1 MFFKYICKIKY
12 SHQIWMIQW
21 HQYNCHCELA
31 LEEQFSGQPFHTN
44 FTAIGHF
51 HWFDIPGVQCM
62 TFTLKGS
69 YIHKGIK
76 WLYTQKHTPALQ
88 VSTSQCSITANLWS
102 LTVHIYHVMIIV
114 TSGFSKKFFSIIIFR
129 SNCMQLC
136 YFKTSATRNSAIF
149 ACDVVSL

>member
-1 MFFKYICKIKY
+1 MNWLWRSNFLD
-12 SHQIWMIQW
+12 
-21 HQYNCHCELA
+21 N
-31 LEEQFSGQPFHTN
+31 FHTN

-149 ACDVVSL
+149 TCCSLSLIKLQTLWPKKDFKTGDFY